1 MQLSIFWT
9 MSSYEEVKWKTTSGE
24 VERIKYESNYQQLT
38 VIAIMLKSEVW
49 KDEQN
54 PCQRPTVTR

>member
-1 MQLSIFWT
+1 